1 MNESRLRRSG
11 RNIIAGLF
19 QYALNILLVWIGRI
33 IFVNVLSSE
42 YLGINGLF
50 TNIISVLSI
59 ADLGLPAAMTY
70 SLYQP
75 LADNDTKKITSLI
88 AFFRNVYIVIAIA
101 VFAIGMSLIPFLDK
115 IVNLETPIQDIEKY
129 YILILL
135 NTVISYV
142 YIYRTTLFTADQKN
156 YILQRY
162 IMIFRVITFV
172 AQTIVLLLFHD
183 YFFYLFVSVFVA
195 LLSNLFQN
203 RASVREYPYLTDKAA
218 PLSLSERKKIWCNV
232 FDLFLYRICGV
243 IQNNTDS
250 ILISLFAGT
259 IIVGYYSN
267 YQLII
272 LTLVSILT
280 IVFSGVK
287 ASLGNLIFSEAA
299 DPSQK
304 QEVYWTMELVNYWM
318 VSFCSIC
325 LICLFQGF
333 IELSFGEEYL
343 LSFGTV
349 VVIVLNFYTGNI
361 RQPIWAF
368 RETTGIFH
376 ETRNVTA
383 VTAVINVILSL
394 LLGYYSGI
402 FGILISTV
410 IARMVYSWWK
420 EPMVLFNGY
429 FGCSSKKYF
438 VNYLIRFVLFVIVC
452 SVCCFLCEMISLSNV
467 YVCFVLKMLCCLL
480 FPNTVYAVCFFKD
493 KGLRRL
499 IKRLIH

>member
-1 MNESRLRRSG
+1 MNESRLRKSG

-19 QYALNILLVWIGRI
+19 QYALNILLVWIGRM
-33 IFVNVLSSE
+33 IFVRVLSSE

-75 LADNDTKKITSLI
+75 LADNDTKKISSLI

-115 IVNLETPIQDIEKY
+115 IVNLEAPIQGLEKY

-162 IMIFRVITFV
+162 IMVFRVITFV
-172 AQTIVLLLFHD
+172 AQTAVLLSFHD
-183 YFFYLFVSVFVA
+183 YFFYLFVSVLVA
-195 LLSNLFQN
+195 LISNLFQN
-203 RASVREYPYLTDKAA
+203 RASVREYPYLTDKAE
-218 PLSLSERKKIWCNV
+218 PLSKSERKNIWRNV
-232 FDLFLYRICGV
+232 FDLFLYRMCGV

-250 ILISLFAGT
+250 ILISVFAGT
-259 IIVGYYSN
+259 VIVGYYSN

-272 LTLVSILT
+272 LTLVSVLT

-287 ASLGNLIFSEAA
+287 ASLGNLIVSETS
-299 DPSQK
+299 DNSQR

-349 VVIVLNFYTGNI
+349 VALVLNFYTGNI

-394 LLGYYSGI
+394 LLGYYLGI

-420 EPMVLFNGY
+420 EPLVLFNGY
-429 FGCSSKKYF
+429 FGCSSKRYF
-438 VNYLIRFVLFVIVC
+438 VNYAIRFVLFVIVC
-452 SVCCFLCEMISLSNV
+452 SACCFLCEMIRISNV
-467 YVCFVLKMLCCLL
+467 YVCFILKMLCCLL
-480 FPNTVYAVCFFKD
+480 FPNIVYSVCFFKD
-493 KGLRRL
+493 KGLRDL
-499 IKRLIH
+499 INRLIH